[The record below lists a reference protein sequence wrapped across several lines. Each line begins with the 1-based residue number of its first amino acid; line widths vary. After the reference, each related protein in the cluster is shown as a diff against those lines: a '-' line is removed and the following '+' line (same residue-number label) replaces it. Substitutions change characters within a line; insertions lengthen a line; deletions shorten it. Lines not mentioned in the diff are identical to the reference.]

1 MRRRHL
7 CLIITL
13 GLTTQSCDKIP
24 FIGGGSDDTE
34 TAADT
39 TSADSVPAVTETPG
53 AQTPD
58 AAAREDVAT
67 PQRRA
72 GRQIAQQQPSAPAF
86 PAMDEPWDPIYT
98 GTIDPGMTTEQVI
111 QAWGEPVRETV
122 AGNYSYLYFRNGCEW
137 SCGTFDVVILDRD
150 QVVDAVVRGAGHV
163 YSGISSSPDDRIPE
177 FTPPIEEM
185 PEPAVDLAPAVTQ

>member
-7 CLIITL
+7 CLIIAL

-34 TAADT
+34 TAAD
-39 TSADSVPAVTETPG
+39 SVPAVAEAPAG
-53 AQTPD
+53 QAPN

-67 PQRRA
+67 PQQPA
-72 GRQIAQQQPSAPAF
+72 GRQTAQPQPAF

-98 GTIDPGMTTEQVI
+98 GTIDPGMTTDQVI
-111 QAWGEPVRETV
+111 QVWGEPVWEAA
-122 AGNYSYLYFRNGCEW
+122 AGNYSYLYFRNGCEV
-137 SCGTFDVVILDRD
+137 SCGTFDVVILERD

-163 YSGISSSPDDRIPE
+163 YSGISSSPGDRIPE
-177 FTPPIEEM
+177 YTPPSKEM
-185 PEPAVDLAPAVTQ
+185 PEQAVDSPPTVTQ